1 MEMLII
7 IHCNSTL
14 LSDLPNK
21 GSSRN
26 INSVEFEIYINKS
39 RARLIVTARDSVRTL
54 VEMMQINNPESREL
68 QTLRRHD
75 GTDL

>member
-26 INSVEFEIYINKS
+26 INSVEFKFIEIN
-39 RARLIVTARDSVRTL
+39 LDH
-54 VEMMQINNPESREL
+54 SREIS
-68 QTLRRHD
+68 
-75 GTDL
+75 GGE